1 MEDSNLLRL
10 ISLYELNQNDIQ
22 IKQEIIRECDRRD
35 SHSIAI
41 TTLHMKLIKYGNPM
55 LNPLFMEIVQDFI
68 IKGKIEQV
76 WLSREGYKIE
86 KMNLPTFGV
95 NHVTCNMIG
104 NVDTLVLSG
113 LPLKLNKLDWNSL
126 FIYMLNYLY
135 DHFQTDVKKQFK
147 DILDLVKKENILTTE
162 LIRGI
167 NHEYGIN
174 YENKDSRHREEYA
187 VYSMILDAVSI
198 FLTDKVTYMAP
209 ELQDQHK
216 DHFIRKLFG
225 SEILLDIL
233 LKNYF
238 KE

>member
-1 MEDSNLLRL
+1 
-10 ISLYELNQNDIQ
+10 
-22 IKQEIIRECDRRD
+22 
-35 SHSIAI
+35 
-41 TTLHMKLIKYGNPM
+41 MKLIKYGNPM
-55 LNPLFMEIVQDFI
+55 LNPVFMEIVQDFI

-113 LPLKLNKLDWNSL
+113 IPLKLAKLDWNSL
-126 FIYMLNYLY
+126 FLHMLNYLY
-135 DHFQTDVKKQFK
+135 EHFQTDIKKQFK
-147 DILDLVKKENILTTE
+147 DILDLFKKEKTLTAE
-162 LIRGI
+162 LIHGI
-167 NHEYGIN
+167 T
-174 YENKDSRHREEYA
+174 YESFDPRYRKEYA
-187 VYSMILDAVSI
+187 VLSMIHQAMSI
-198 FLTDKVTYMAP
+198 FLTDRVTYMAP
-209 ELQDQHK
+209 ELLDQHK
-216 DHFIRKLFG
+216 DHFIRNLFG